1 MGFMYTKDKGGG
13 VVVKDGSRH
22 GRHPLA
28 HLMFACSVYFQ
39 RLRLL
44 VQFLLVKKIFSTER

>member
-44 VQFLLVKKIFSTER
+44 VQFLLVKKKFSTER